1 MSKLLLSCDDTIYCC
16 DGKFYAANQEGYDFF
31 QRYLRIFEE
40 LRIVCRCKEENPI
53 KSTRVVLD
61 DNCIDVVRITDFH
74 RPKQYAL
81 KYFQV
86 GREIKGAV
94 KGCDRA
100 VFRLPSTVAFRVWKI
115 FRKTGLPYA
124 CEIVYDAK
132 DGVSASTNVVNKLLW
147 VKIHNDMQKA
157 CFKAVGVSCVT
168 EHYLQQRY
176 FTKVKDGFSS
186 HYSSLSLDKSFYTS
200 ARSFPTNKTL
210 GIAHVAKQVAFN
222 GRKGINQIIEALA
235 ILKGKGVVVNATFAG
250 KDYNGGIEKL
260 KQYAASL
267 EVGNQVHFPG
277 FISRTELSELLD
289 KSDLYVM
296 PTKAEGLPRV
306 IIEAMAKGLPCIS
319 SPVSGNPEL
328 LSSHYLVEYYN
339 VETLAERI
347 RELASDKEAYE
358 KASSENYLNS
368 LKYEASLLQ
377 ERRDAFYYQL
387 KSYKKG

>member
-16 DGKFYAANQEGYDFF
+16 DGKYYAANQEGYDFF
-31 QRYLRIFEE
+31 QRYLRVFEK
-40 LRIVCRCKEENPI
+40 LRIVCRCQDENPL
-53 KSTRVVLD
+53 KSTRVLLD
-61 DNCIDVVRITDFH
+61 ANRIEVVRITDFH
-74 RPKQYAL
+74 RPKQYAT

-86 GREIKGAV
+86 GREVKGAFS
-94 KGCDRA
+94 GCDRA
-100 VFRLPSTVAFRVWKI
+100 VFRLPSTVAFRVWKAY
-115 FRKTGLPYA
+115 RKTGLPYA

-132 DGVSASTNVVNKLLW
+132 DGIAASTNFVNKLLW
-147 VKIHNDMQKA
+147 VKIHLDMQKA

-176 FTKVKDGFSS
+176 FTKGKDGFSS

-200 ARSFPTNKTL
+200 ARSFPANKTL

-235 ILKGKGVVVNATFAG
+235 LLKKEGVMVNATFAG

-260 KQYAASL
+260 KQYATSL
-267 EVGNQVHFPG
+267 GVGNQVHFPG
-277 FISRTELSELLD
+277 FISRNELSELLD

-328 LSSHYLVEYYN
+328 LSSHYLVGYYD
-339 VETLAERI
+339 VTALADRI
-347 RELASDKEAYE
+347 KELASDKEAYE
-358 KASSENYLNS
+358 KASSDNFNNS
-368 LKYEASLLQ
+368 QKYEASLLQ
-377 ERRDAFYYQL
+377 ARRDDFYIKL
-387 KSYKKG
+387 KTYKK

>member
-16 DGKFYAANQEGYDFF
+16 EGKFYAANQEGYDFF
-31 QRYLRIFEE
+31 QRYLRVFEE
-40 LRIVCRCKEENPI
+40 LRIVCRCQDENPV
-53 KSTRVVLD
+53 KPSRVLLD
-61 DNCIDVVRITDFH
+61 ANRIEVVRITDFH
-74 RPKQYAL
+74 RPKQYAT

-86 GREIKGAV
+86 GREVKGAV
-94 KGCDRA
+94 LGCDRA
-100 VFRLPSTVAFRVWKI
+100 VFRLPSTVAFRVWRAY
-115 FRKTGLPYA
+115 RKTGLPYA

-132 DGVSASTNVVNKLLW
+132 DGISASTNFVNKMLW

-157 CFKAVGVSCVT
+157 CFDAVGVSCVT

-176 FTKVKDGFSS
+176 YTKVKDGFSS

-200 ARSFPTNKTL
+200 ARPFPANKTL

-235 ILKGKGVVVNATFAG
+235 VLKKEGVIVNATFAG

-260 KQYAASL
+260 KQYAGSL
-267 EVGNQVHFPG
+267 GVGDQVRFSG
-277 FISRTELSELLD
+277 FITRSELSELLD
-289 KSDLYVM
+289 KSDMYVM

-328 LSSHYLVEYYN
+328 LSSHYLVSYYD
-339 VETLAERI
+339 VATLADRVK
-347 RELASDKEAYE
+347 ELASDKEAYE
-358 KASSENYLNS
+358 KASSDNFNNS
-368 LKYEASLLQ
+368 QKYEASLLQ
-377 ERRDAFYYQL
+377 ERRDDFYTKL
-387 KSYKKG
+387 KTYNK